1 MKPERAAL
9 AEVIESVAD
18 GASLDWEALE
28 ANFTDEND
36 RRMLAQ
42 LKILARIAEVHRSL
56 PDDPADRVI
65 PTRSA
70 KVIPISGI
78 KPVLTVDDPFA
89 APSAASPVSAPSSPA
104 PLTPAALTPAALSP
118 QADFLPNPTATV
130 ATPAPILNQPIGRW
144 GPLELLECIGEGTF
158 GQVFRARDGLQREV
172 AAKLLRPN
180 RGSADRLGE
189 KVLREAR
196 ILARIR
202 HSNVVLVHN
211 AESHDGRV
219 GLWMELI
226 RGKTLESLLAAHGTF
241 SAREAAFIGQDLC
254 RALAAVH
261 AAGLVHRDIK
271 AQNVM
276 REEGGRVVLMD
287 FGAGQVVGDSA
298 AAGQIT
304 GTPLYL
310 APEVLDG
317 HDATV
322 RSDIYSLGVLLYHL
336 VTNDYPIRARS
347 LKELRAAHADN
358 RRVRLH
364 DARPDSLPDS
374 LVRVIE
380 KATDPIPERRYATA
394 GEMQSDLMH
403 AGGGAGLVDHPTT
416 AAPDAVT
423 TASPALNLGALLQRP
438 AVLATAALALLLVA
452 ALFVRLAWRTAA
464 PLPLNAHTIA
474 VLPLER
480 GEGIE
485 DYTADDVTDGIS
497 QVLSMATDVG
507 IISNRSAKLAS
518 QASLSSREIAARL
531 NADALVEGRLYRDG
545 AQRLHLRLRLIR
557 AGTDASF
564 WSREFEAPTANAQV
578 LQREAGVALAE
589 QLDIKVPA
597 DRVQQRFR
605 LVGRQGLD
613 AQDRYARARA
623 ALNLGSQ
630 EGYERAMVLFR
641 EAIALEPSFAQAHA
655 GLARAAVYA
664 AVNPSLS
671 THGHFEAASE
681 AARNALAIDDTLAE
695 AHAVLG
701 QIAFMSW
708 QWQSAE
714 QEFVKAIQLDPS
726 NEYAR
731 EKYAFFLAARG
742 RPDQG
747 IQQMVRVRELDPLSP
762 TAAFSTATALQYAG
776 RYDEALVES
785 ERALT
790 LDPTNPIAHVVH
802 GRLLD
807 ALGRF
812 DDAKKAFASAV
823 GSGQGTDYLRSAMA
837 SADAGA
843 GRHREALAVAQTLE
857 QQFKAA
863 PEHEQPELLAYL
875 YARLGD
881 QEKAFAWLTRA
892 MDETPDRMLWLK
904 VDPRTE
910 GLRRD
915 PRFATLLARL
925 GLQP

>member
-18 GASLDWEALE
+18 GASLDWDALE
-28 ANFTDEND
+28 ANFTDESD

-56 PDDPADRVI
+56 PEDPADRVI

-70 KVIPISGI
+70 KVIPISV
-78 KPVLTVDDPFA
+78 KPVLTVDDPPA
-89 APSAASPVSAPSSPA
+89 IHISAPTPTPQVQPPFQTQLQPPPA
-104 PLTPAALTPAALSP
+104 
-118 QADFLPNPTATV
+118 PTATV
-130 ATPAPILNQPIGRW
+130 SAAAPLPDQPIGRW

-158 GQVFRARDGLQREV
+158 GQVFRARDALHREV

-180 RGSADRLGE
+180 RGSVDRLGE

-211 AESHDGRV
+211 AEAHDGRV

-226 RGKTLESLLAAHGTF
+226 RGKTLEHLLAAHGTF

-287 FGAGQVVGDSA
+287 FGAGQVVGDGA

-347 LKELRAAHADN
+347 LKELRAAHTEN

-364 DARPDSLPDS
+364 DARPDSLPDA

-380 KATDPIPERRYATA
+380 KATDPVPERRYATA
-394 GEMQSDLMH
+394 GEMQSELVQSS
-403 AGGGAGLVDHPTT
+403 GAGLVDVPLV
-416 AAPDAVT
+416 AAREAT
-423 TASPALNLGALLQRP
+423 MPAPSAGLSIGALLQRP
-438 AVLATAALALLLVA
+438 AVLATAALACLLVA
-452 ALFVRLAWRTAA
+452 GLFVRLAWRAAAA
-464 PLPLNAHTIA
+464 PPLNARTIA

-480 GEGIE
+480 GDGIE
-485 DYTADDVTDGIS
+485 EYQAADITDGLHQI
-497 QVLSMATDVG
+497 LSMGPD
-507 IISNRSAKLAS
+507 ISVISSRSATVAANSKLSAK
-518 QASLSSREIAARL
+518 EIAERL
-531 NADALVEGRLYRDG
+531 NADALVEGRVVREG
-545 AQRLHLRLRLIR
+545 QTLRLTVRLIS

-564 WSREFEAPTANAQV
+564 WSGEFLAPASDSRG
-578 LQREAGVALAE
+578 LQREAGVAVTKRLDLRLPEERLATFKSLTGA
-589 QLDIKVPA
+589 QASV
-597 DRVQQRFR
+597 
-605 LVGRQGLD
+605 

-623 ALNLGSQ
+623 FLNIGSDEGFAHAAALFN
-630 EGYERAMVLFR
+630 
-641 EAIALEPSFAQAHA
+641 EAVTIEPTFAQAYA
-655 GLARAAVYA
+655 GLARASIAA
-664 AVNPSLS
+664 AVNPQLP
-671 THGHFEAASE
+671 TRGDFADARAA
-681 AARNALAIDDTLAE
+681 ATRALELDPRLAE
-695 AHAVLG
+695 ANAVLG
-701 QIAFMSW
+701 QLAFMEW
-708 QWQSAE
+708 HWDEAE
-714 QEFVKAIQLDPS
+714 QAFKRAVELDPS
-726 NEYAR
+726 NEYAS

-742 RPDQG
+742 RPQEG
-747 IQQMVRVRELDPLSP
+747 VVQMIKMRTIDPLSP
-762 TAAFSTATALQYAG
+762 AAAYSTSTALQYAG
-776 RYDEALVES
+776 RYNEALAES
-785 ERALT
+785 ERAVT
-790 LDPTNPIAHVVH
+790 LDPGNSNAHVVC
-802 GRLLD
+802 GR
-807 ALGRF
+807 ALAAAGRF
-812 DDAKKAFASAV
+812 DEAKQEFARAV
-823 GSGQGTDYLRSAMA
+823 GNTLGPDYLRAEIA

-843 GRHREALAVAQTLE
+843 GRKDDALAVAVALE
-857 QQFKAA
+857 KEFDAA
-863 PEHEQPELLAYL
+863 PDRAQPELLGYL

-881 QEKAFAWLTRA
+881 NDRALANLTRA
-892 MDETPDRMLWLK
+892 VERFPYRMLFLK
-904 VDPRTE
+904 VDPRVE
-910 GLRRD
+910 SLRSDR
-915 PRFATLLARL
+915 RFAELLTKL
-925 GLQP
+925 GLQ

>member
-9 AEVIESVAD
+9 LDVIESVAD
-18 GASLDWEALE
+18 GSSLDWDALE
-28 ANFTDEND
+28 ANVTDESD

-42 LKILARIAEVHRSL
+42 LKILARIAEVHRSQ
-56 PDDPADRVI
+56 PDEPSDRVI

-70 KVIPISGI
+70 KVIPI
-78 KPVLTVDDPFA
+78 KPVLTVDEPQLRALAPAAAPLAAFA
-89 APSAASPVSAPSSPA
+89 APVAAPA
-104 PLTPAALTPAALSP
+104 PVLAPAMAN
-118 QADFLPNPTATV
+118 PNEPV
-130 ATPAPILNQPIGRW
+130 GSW
-144 GPLELLECIGEGTF
+144 GPLELLQRIGEGTF
-158 GQVFRARDGLQREV
+158 GEVYRARDALQREV
-172 AAKLLRPN
+172 AVKLLRPN
-180 RGSADRLGE
+180 RGSADKLGE

-211 AESHDGRV
+211 AETHEGRV

-226 RGKTLESLLAAHGTF
+226 RGATLEHLLHAHGAF

-298 AAGQIT
+298 TAGRIT

-336 VTNDYPIRARS
+336 VTNDYPIRAKS
-347 LKELRAAHADN
+347 LDELRLAHGEG

-380 KATDPIPERRYATA
+380 RATDAVPEKRYATA
-394 GEMQSDLMH
+394 GEMQSDLVQ
-403 AGGGAGLVDHPTT
+403 AGGIGLPDVTPLIAPA
-416 AAPDAVT
+416 AAPPSAITSSLAAV
-423 TASPALNLGALLQRP
+423 LQRP
-438 AVLATAALALLLVA
+438 AVLATAALVCLVA
-452 ALFVRLAWRTAA
+452 AAVLVRVAWRAA
-464 PLPLNAHTIA
+464 VVTPPPVPHTIA

-485 DYTADDVTDGIS
+485 EYKADDISDGIS
-497 QVLSMATDVG
+497 QVLSMSPDVSV
-507 IISNRSAKLAS
+507 ISRRSAIIAS
-518 QASLSSREIAARL
+518 RSNLSSMEIAARL
-531 NADALVEGRLYRDG
+531 KADALIEGRIRNDG
-545 AQRLHLRLRLIR
+545 QFLHLTLRLIN

-564 WSREFEAPTANAQV
+564 WSGEFQALTSNPLG
-578 LQREAGVALAE
+578 LQRDAGAAVAERLGV
-589 QLDIKVPA
+589 KVPNG
-597 DRVQQRFR
+597 RMERFK
-605 LVGRQGLD
+605 LLGTQASE

-623 ALNLGSQ
+623 DLNLGSQ
-630 EGYERAMVLFR
+630 DGYVGAMRLFS
-641 EAIALEPSFAQAHA
+641 EAVAIEPSFAQAHA
-655 GLARAAVYA
+655 GLARAALYA
-664 AVNPSLS
+664 AVNPSLPM
-671 THGHFEAASE
+671 HGHFEAASG
-681 AARNALAIDDTLAE
+681 AASHALALDDSLAE

-708 QWQSAE
+708 RWQAAE
-714 QEFVKAIQLDPS
+714 QSFERAVSLDPS

-747 IQQMVRVRELDPLSP
+747 VQQMIRVRELDPLSP
-762 TAAFSTATALQYAG
+762 AVAFSTATALQYAG
-776 RYDEALVES
+776 QYDEALVES
-785 ERALT
+785 ARALR
-790 LDPTNPIAHVVH
+790 LDPANPIARVVH
-802 GRLLD
+802 GRILD

-812 DDAKKAFASAV
+812 DEAKQAFAGAV
-823 GSGQGTDYLRSAMA
+823 GSGQGADYVRAAMA
-837 SADAGA
+837 CADAGA
-843 GRHREALAVAQTLE
+843 GRRREALAVAQALE
-857 QQFKAA
+857 EQFKAT
-863 PEHEQPELLAYL
+863 PEREQPELLAYL
-875 YARLGD
+875 YARLD
-881 QEKAFAWLTRA
+881 DNDKAFAWLTRA
-892 MDETPDRMLWLK
+892 METAPDRMLWLK

-915 PRFATLLARL
+915 PRFAAFLARL